1 VLIETA
7 GTDPEVD
14 QARFETVIGEA
25 LESGLVKDAVVAKSR
40 RESQEIWAIRDCPGE
55 FPRVFWP
62 QTSFDISVPT
72 GEIGQ
77 LFEELNT
84 SLHRRWPQ
92 IRTVFF
98 GHVADGNLHL
108 STKLPEVP
116 EHEVEELV
124 YRIVGARHGSISAEH
139 GIGLHKREYLHHSRT
154 PAELSV
160 MRTLKTALDPNG
172 ILNPGK
178 IF

>member
-1 VLIETA
+1 M
-7 GTDPEVD
+7 GTDPQAD
-14 QARFETVIGEA
+14 QARFETVIGNA
-25 LESGLVKDAVVAKSR
+25 LVRGLVKDAVVAKSA
-40 RESQEIWAIRDCPGE
+40 RESQELWAIRDCPGE

-72 GEIGQ
+72 GEIGA
-77 LFEELNT
+77 LVNELND

-108 STKLPEVP
+108 STKLAEVP

-124 YRIVGARHGSISAEH
+124 YGIVGARRGSISAEH
-139 GIGLHKREYLHHSRT
+139 GIGLHKREYLHHSRSA
-154 PAELSV
+154 AELAV
-160 MRTLKTALDPNG
+160 MRSVKAALDPNA